1 MDCIIGADV
10 GGTFTKM
17 ALMDVGGEII
27 IRKRFSSN
35 GPLGRDYLV
44 ENLVTSI
51 LELKEKC
58 DQEQKSLL
66 AVGMGVAGL
75 IKSREGVVSFSP
87 NLPHLK
93 EFPMVEIIQER
104 TNLPSFIDN
113 DVNMIALGEKW
124 MGAGKD
130 LGDFLLITL
139 GTGVGGG
146 LILNGQVWAGSF
158 YSAAEVGHMSLDIRG
173 SKCNCGGTGCLET
186 FASATWLIRK
196 AKRRIRDGEKSIITD
211 LVHDNLDN
219 LTAEHLYHAACKGD
233 ELSID
238 LFREMGGALGLC
250 IANII
255 NLLGIR
261 SVIIGGG
268 VSSSWDLFIGALLDQ
283 MRVQVLSVPAENI
296 QVLRSVLGDDGGI
309 FGSAKMALKRLGK
322 GEESL

>member
-1 MDCIIGADV
+1 MDCIIGTDI

-17 ALMDVGGEII
+17 ALMDMEGRVI
-27 IRKRFSSN
+27 IRKKFPSN
-35 GPLGRDYLV
+35 SPLGKGYLM

-51 LELKEKC
+51 LELRGKC

-87 NLPHLK
+87 NIPYLR
-93 EFPMVEIIQER
+93 EFPMVEIIQEK
-104 TNLPSFIDN
+104 TNLPTFIDN

-124 MGAGKD
+124 MGAGRD
-130 LGDFLLITL
+130 LRDFLLITL

-146 LILNGQVWAGSF
+146 LILNGRVWTGSF

-196 AKRRIRDGEKSIITD
+196 AKKRVEDGEKTIITD
-211 LVHDNLDN
+211 LVHENLDN
-219 LTAEHLYHAACKGD
+219 LTAEHLYYAACKGD
-233 ELSID
+233 GLSLD
-238 LFREMGGALGLC
+238 LFKEMGRALGLC
-250 IANII
+250 VANII

-268 VSSSWDLFIGALLDQ
+268 VSSSWDLFISSLFDQ
-283 MRVQVLSVPAENI
+283 MKDQVLSVPAENI

-309 FGSAKMALKRLGK
+309 FGSAKMALQRLGK
-322 GEESL
+322 DQEFL